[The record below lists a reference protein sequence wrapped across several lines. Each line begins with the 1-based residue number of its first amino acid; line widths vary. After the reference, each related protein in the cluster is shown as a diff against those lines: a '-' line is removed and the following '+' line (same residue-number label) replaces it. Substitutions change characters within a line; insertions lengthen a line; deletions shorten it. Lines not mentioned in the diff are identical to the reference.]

1 MLYSTGKKKGGLKG
15 RPFGYPLLEEVL
27 EVRPDGPR
35 VLH

>member
-15 RPFGYPLLEEVL
+15 RPLPVRLEHVL